1 MKRKE
6 VFDLIQ
12 KIDDP
17 KKDSSKILSNLHY
30 THFFLMDRYKKI
42 LAEYD
47 LTATQANI
55 LAILDHYYPQAVSLE
70 EIKSMV
76 LEPNSDVSRTVTRL
90 VEKEYAQKVLNKENR
105 RKVSIL
111 ITQKGL
117 KANKKIESE
126 DKFKIFTSSLT
137 LAEARG
143 FVKVLEKLRNG

>member
-6 VFDLIQ
+6 LFDLIQ

-17 KKDSSKILSNLHY
+17 AKDSSKIISNLHY
-30 THFFLMDRYKKI
+30 THFFLMDKYKKI

-55 LAILDHYYPQAVSLE
+55 LAIIGHYYPKAASLE
-70 EIKSMV
+70 EIKEMV

-90 VEKEYAQKVLNKENR
+90 VEKDFVQKVANKENG
-105 RKVSIL
+105 RKVSIQA
-111 ITQKGL
+111 TQKGA
-117 KANKKIESE
+117 KTIKKIESE

-137 LAEARG
+137 LEEAKT
-143 FVKVLEKLRNG
+143 FVKVLGKLRKD